1 MLNKNRRISS
11 ASNSIKRTASK
22 VMSAHPLRK
31 LEGRYASK
39 LEHDGIADSTFRRAS
54 IRARSISII
63 SFLLLALLIACAF
76 AFGDESI
83 SFNGIYY
90 MYREV
95 DAMGDAGEGENRRLD
110 YSIPVNNQDLALF
123 KNGLCV
129 ASDAELQVFNKNGH
143 QTLGVSLSYTD
154 PKVLAFSDRILVYDL
169 GGKGFCLY
177 NSFTDLYS
185 ENREYPISA
194 AAVSDSGVFAIAGMS
209 QAYNCE
215 VTVYGED
222 MQKIF
227 SYSRND
233 YAVSCDIDTSG
244 RYLALATLTSDGGS
258 PAAYITVT
266 DIKKQDVAASIKVPS
281 ASVYECRYLERGRLA
296 CICSDRVVIFDKDLE
311 VYGEYI
317 YESGELLYASCDGN
331 GNGVV
336 LMFSTDKTKKKYTV
350 VYLNSKGK
358 IKLEYGYTGDV
369 SDIKAYDGYVF
380 IADKTGVWRID
391 ADTSDEKKAD
401 IESEGGKIIVCNKD
415 KVILARRSVADVVD
429 TFK

>member
-1 MLNKNRRISS
+1 MPNENRTYSS
-11 ASNSIKRTASK
+11 VLSNIKKTASK

-31 LEGRYASK
+31 LEARYASR
-39 LEHDGIADSTFRRAS
+39 LEHEGIEDCAARRAS

-63 SFLLLALLIACAF
+63 SFLLLLVLIVCAF
-76 AFGDESI
+76 AFGNESI
-83 SFNGIYY
+83 SLSGVYY

-95 DAMGDAGEGENRRLD
+95 DAMGDAGVGENRRLD
-110 YSIPVNNQDLALF
+110 YSIPVKNQDLALF

-129 ASDAELQVFNKNGH
+129 ASDAELQVFNKNGY

-154 PKVLAFSDRILVYDL
+154 PKVLAFRDRILVYDL
-169 GGKGFCLY
+169 GGRGFCLY

-185 ENREYPISA
+185 ESREYPISA
-194 AAVSDSGVFAIAGMS
+194 AAVSDSGIFAIVGKS
-209 QAYNCE
+209 QSYNCE

-222 MQKIF
+222 MQKMF

-233 YAVSCDIDTSG
+233 YAVSCDIDAKG
-244 RYLALATLTSDGGS
+244 KHLALATLTSNGGS
-258 PAAYITVT
+258 AASYVTVV
-266 DIKKQDVAASIKVPS
+266 DIKKQEAVANVKVPS
-281 ASVYECRYLERGRLA
+281 AVYECRYIERGRLA
-296 CICSDRVVIFDKDLE
+296 CICSDRVVIYDTDLD
-311 VYGEYI
+311 VCGEYL
-317 YESGELLYASCDGN
+317 YDMGELFSASCDIDGD
-331 GNGVV
+331 GVV
-336 LMFSTDKTKKKYTV
+336 LMFSTDKTKKKYTA

-380 IADKTGVWRID
+380 IADKTGVLRID
-391 ADTSDEKKAD
+391 TDNSNEKTAQ
-401 IESEGGKIIVCNKD
+401 IESDGGKIIVCGKD